1 MYISDFDAHH
11 YIKMVLWYICSLTYL
26 CTLNYSS
33 GTTPGETLMF
43 VVNSDLCISY
53 NSFQVDSSKESE
65 EEVVLVFL
73 KMASFGLVTGLVFF
87 IVLFL
92 QYRT

>member
-1 MYISDFDAHH
+1 MYISDFDALH
-11 YIKMVLWYICSLTYL
+11 YIETVVWYICSLMYL

-53 NSFQVDSSKESE
+53 NRFQVDSSKESG
-65 EEVVLVFL
+65 EEVVFL
-73 KMASFGLVTGLVFF
+73 QMALFGLVTGLVFF

-92 QYRT
+92 QYGT

>member
-1 MYISDFDAHH
+1 
-11 YIKMVLWYICSLTYL
+11 
-26 CTLNYSS
+26 
-33 GTTPGETLMF
+33 MF